1 MKAETMVNPFSSTPS
16 ESTTL
21 RSRMCECGTKL
32 LLKITKT
39 GNKVTGICLTKD
51 PETRTVQFIN
61 SKRSSRTLRTGS
73 FSLAYMYC
81 AKCRRRVQVRTFDT
95 LEEYL

>member
-51 PETRTVQFIN
+51 PAIHQQQ
-61 SKRSSRTLRTGS
+61 
-73 FSLAYMYC
+73 
-81 AKCRRRVQVRTFDT
+81 AKQPDASHWKLQPGVYVLCQVPA
-95 LEEYL
+95 

>member
-1 MKAETMVNPFSSTPS
+1 MDTESFAKPFSIADEERTS
-16 ESTTL
+16 L
-21 RSRMCECGTKL
+21 RSRVCDCGTKL

-61 SKRSSRTLRTGS
+61 GKRSSRTLRTGS